1 MLIRDVAD
9 KLHDEHRLADAGSA
23 EQTYLTAAGIR
34 GEQVNDLDAG
44 LQHLGGGQNVG
55 KRGRIAVDGQMVIRV
70 DGAFAVDR
78 LADDVEHTS
87 QRRFADG
94 HAYRRAGVNSLES
107 AGNTVRG
114 GEGYAANRAISYL
127 LHDLK
132 RYLAIRQAYLDR
144 VIQIRQLTGGKMN
157 VNYRAYYFFYYASF
171 HS

>member
-1 MLIRDVAD
+1 
-9 KLHDEHRLADAGSA
+9 
-23 EQTYLTAAGIR
+23 
-34 GEQVNDLDAG
+34 
-44 LQHLGGGQNVG
+44 
-55 KRGRIAVDGQMVIRV
+55 MVIRV

-94 HAYRRAGVNSLES
+94 HTYRRAGVDSLKS
-107 AGNTVRG
+107 AGNAVGRRK
-114 GEGYAANRAISYL
+114 GYAANSAVAYL

-132 RYLAIRQAYLDR
+132 RYLAIRQAYLNR